1 MKYQCSIISA
11 GEGVDFYS
19 ERDLYSAFN
28 QLSILA
34 DHLDFLVLHK
44 PTNSGYKLFFCDS
57 DENSVN
63 YYGHEC
69 QVNYPWAMMNGG
81 ETLLYAAYPLLED
94 QRQSKNWLTA
104 YSAAV
109 SIDSSGIL
117 LLGKSGAG
125 KTSIAVDLCRR
136 YGAELIGNDLI
147 ILGLQGEHLMVK
159 AGTKFLFLR
168 YESVKRSLPDL
179 INVFPRVPTESW
191 LYKIKIKPEDVGV
204 NIRVAPANI
213 KQVYTVHVDEGFSS
227 LYVQDEQNLAAKL
240 FLIENFSRYIRGSC
254 LNILGGDNFE
264 QLGFVPS
271 YDKKEYFLFR
281 RKLVDLVL
289 SKTKYISGPLNL
301 VTEYIF
307 KNKHF

>member
-1 MKYQCSIISA
+1 MKYQCSIVSA

-19 ERDLYSAFN
+19 ERDLYSTFKEPAM
-28 QLSILA
+28 LA
-34 DHLDFLVLHK
+34 DHLDFLVLDK

-57 DENSVN
+57 AESFVN
-63 YYGHEC
+63 YCGHEC
-69 QVNYPWAMMNGG
+69 RVNYPWIMMNGG

-109 SIDSSGIL
+109 SIDDSGIL

-125 KTSIAVDLCRR
+125 KTSVAVDLCRR

-147 ILGLQGEHLMVK
+147 ILGLQEEHLIVK

-168 YESVKRSLPDL
+168 YESVKKSLPDL
-179 INVFPRVPTESW
+179 INIFPRVPAEPW
-191 LYKIKIKPEDVGV
+191 LYKIKVKPEDVGI
-204 NIRVAPANI
+204 NIRMAPANI
-213 KQVYTVHVDEGFSS
+213 KQVYTVHVDESFSS

-240 FLIENFSRYIRGSC
+240 FLIENFSRYIKGSC
-254 LNILGGDNFE
+254 LNILGGNNFKE
-264 QLGFVPS
+264 LDFVPS

-281 RKLVDLVL
+281 SKLADLVL
-289 SKTKYISGPLNL
+289 TKTKYISGPLNL
-301 VTEYIF
+301 VTNYIF
-307 KNKHF
+307 KNQL